1 MTYFK
6 AELDRLWKAKA
17 GEIKALE
24 ERYIFWAH
32 SADVSSLLSINL

>member
-6 AELDRLWKAKA
+6 AEFDRLWKAKA

-24 ERYIFWAH
+24 KRYIF
-32 SADVSSLLSINL
+32 